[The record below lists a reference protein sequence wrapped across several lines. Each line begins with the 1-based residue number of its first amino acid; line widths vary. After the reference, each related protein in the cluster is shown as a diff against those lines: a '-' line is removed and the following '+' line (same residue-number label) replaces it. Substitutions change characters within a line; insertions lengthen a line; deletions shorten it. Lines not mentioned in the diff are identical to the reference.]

1 MRIRVRRAALEAALA
16 RRNLT
21 MTALAR
27 EIGYT
32 RTHVSDLLAGR
43 VSPGPKMQ
51 QRLLDVLGG
60 TFDELFEIVESGRR
74 RRRRLRDLTDL
85 R

>member
-1 MRIRVRRAALEAALA
+1 MRRAAVEAALT

-21 MTALAR
+21 KSALAR
-27 EIGYT
+27 EMGYT
-32 RTHVSDLLAGR
+32 RTHVTDLLAGR

-60 TFDELFEIVESGRR
+60 KFDEFFELVEPGRR
-74 RRRRLRDLTDL
+74 RRRHLRDLTDL
-85 R
+85 G